1 MPGDLINIENI
12 LNMDYRILSIIAIL
26 LFLSLLTILLGIRH
40 LLKGKII
47 AAGIQNLSG
56 ISLLLASLLLLSIA
70 INLYSYERLTYEREI
85 AELKFRQIA
94 EQQYQL
100 DITYK
105 NDNTVEQF
113 LINGDEWQIDAR
125 VIKWRGW
132 AQILG
137 LDAQYRLERVSG
149 RYSDIDEELNKTRT
163 VYSLNPKDQIDYWKL
178 INKYNKYLPWIDAY
192 YGSAAYLPMANDA
205 SYSVSLTQS
214 GLIARSLHSTTSE
227 KINNW

>member
-214 GLIARSLHSTTSE
+214 GLIARSLDSTTSE